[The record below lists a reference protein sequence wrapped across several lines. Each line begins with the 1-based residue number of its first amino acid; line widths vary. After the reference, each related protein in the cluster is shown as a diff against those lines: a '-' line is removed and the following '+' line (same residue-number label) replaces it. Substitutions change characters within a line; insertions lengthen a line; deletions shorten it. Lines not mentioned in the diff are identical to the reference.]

1 MARPTVI
8 GIDAAGQ
15 DATAV
20 SLMLRTV
27 IEGAEPYRS
36 VGVVGAYET
45 YDGAEWL
52 RDCDVLAELGRLDAH
67 LANAAEKNLPFLLLE
82 SVGACDRARGACDVL
97 CALGASGEGTV
108 TGRGRALSFS
118 RTSPRADVGA
128 TREAA
133 RFGFVQFRA
142 HAPSWSGNVVL
153 PLVGLRAVDAALAAI
168 TVIELLGRNDATTA
182 ERLCHVRTPGHL
194 ELLVSPE
201 QQVCA
206 LLEESGAHAGRKRA
220 LEAARREFPG
230 FSIITPVAGAVDR
243 AVRRAY
249 LRSGKTLL
257 VLLGHSARHGAD
269 AFQRAVRE
277 HSGFRP

>member
-8 GIDAAGQ
+8 GIDAAEQ
-15 DATAV
+15 DATAI

-27 IEGAEPYRS
+27 IEGAEPYQAA
-36 VGVVGAYET
+36 GVVGAYET

-52 RDCDVLAELGRLDAH
+52 RGCNVPAELERLDAH
-67 LANAAEKNLPFLLLE
+67 LTNAGEKNLPFLILE
-82 SVGACDRARGACDVL
+82 TVGACERARATCDVL
-97 CALGASGEGTV
+97 CTLGESGDGTV

-153 PLVGLRAVDAALAAI
+153 PLVGLRAVDAALATIA
-168 TVIELLGRNDATTA
+168 VIEVLGRNDATTA
-182 ERLCHVRTPGHL
+182 ERLCHVREPGHL

-201 QQVCA
+201 QHVCA
-206 LLEESGAHAGRKRA
+206 LLEESGGHVGRKRA
-220 LEAARREFPG
+220 LESARREFPG

-249 LRSGKTLL
+249 LRSGQTLL
-257 VLLGHSARHGAD
+257 VLLGHSARRGAD